1 MVISILYV
9 DDEPALLELARLFL
23 EKTGEFRVATSISA
37 QEALACLR
45 SQPPDAIISDYQ
57 MPGMDG
63 IAFLRV
69 VREQYGDLPFIL
81 FTGRGREEVV
91 IEAINN
97 GADFYVQKGGD
108 PRAQFVDL
116 AHKVRQVVRRRR
128 AEVTLVEKEQRYH
141 DLQNANDLIQSVAP
155 DGHILFANT
164 KWLETLG
171 YTEEDLPNLTIFD
184 IVHEEKLTY
193 CMEIFQRVFSGE
205 SVGLIDTIFKTRDG
219 KKVYVEGIAD
229 SKIVGG
235 KNLYTRGLFKDTTDR
250 KRAETALAEGT
261 EIFQAVV
268 EQSSEG
274 IAITDPTGRL
284 LYANHRAAEIVESR
298 KDLDPT
304 YGVNLLDFIA
314 PEFRESAIDKFR
326 RTALGEDRFGENCKI
341 VTLAGREKWLECIGR
356 GISLRGSPAVLLS
369 FRDITERLQAE
380 AELRDS
386 EYKFATVFR
395 SNPVPLTLVSAV
407 DGLFV
412 DINDAFLRDTGY
424 AREEVIGRRFEELGL
439 FADGDA
445 YARLISKLRDE
456 GSVQGM
462 ELSYRNRIGE
472 IRPCRFSSSIVPIDG
487 VPHILSSI
495 DDITEC
501 KQAHDAIFKS
511 GERYRLILENAY
523 DGILINELTPGGPGK
538 FIDINESARRIFGI
552 TREEIPGINLI
563 DLNTPDMQRRAPGY
577 VQDLMRDGHATFQTD
592 YLTPENREKI
602 LDISV
607 SLLDPGRQQTI
618 LSVVRDITEQKAA
631 ESALHALVSGM
642 VGTTGRESLDRITE
656 SVSAWLLADCVVISE
671 IMPDREHARVLSML
685 LDGKKISDHSCSL
698 KGTPCENVIKEG
710 FYIYPDNTAGFFPEN
725 RGLCDLGIR
734 GYAGAA
740 LCSADGQ
747 VLGLLCILSRAP
759 LNLPPSARE
768 IIEIIAAK
776 AAAEIGQMHA
786 LKALSESEKRL
797 RTIFENSPHPITI
810 NSVPDNRFLD
820 VNAAF
825 LAATGYTREEIL
837 GRDPVEDL
845 GMISPADVARLT
857 SHRMLVGSIENVP
870 LVFTASGGRKAHV
883 LFSSM
888 PITIDGGSAIVTMT
902 LETTDLVQAEEELL
916 RKNAELIAAE
926 RRLRE
931 NYEKLVVKEREL
943 RASEGQYR
951 TLFENMHNGFIHCRM
966 IYDTAG
972 NPVDCIH
979 LQANR
984 AFSRMTGLEDVI
996 GKKVT
1001 DLIPQVRSAHPELF
1015 EIYGRVARTRIPEVF
1030 EFYFR
1035 PLGRWLKV
1043 SAYSPEEG
1051 CFAAILEDFTARR
1064 QVEEALQKSE
1074 ELLALVMN
1082 SIPTYLSDV
1091 DTDLRF
1097 VYINKPHASWYGLPG
1112 DMLVGKSLKDLLPE
1126 DVFTRASPFYDTAL
1140 AGQEVTYENSALDRH
1155 GQSHVF
1161 TVHLVPHILEER
1173 VAGFFM
1179 ALNDI
1184 TERKRMEEALTESE
1198 TRFHSM
1204 FEHHI
1209 SIMLLV
1215 DPRTG
1220 GIIDV
1225 NLAAER
1231 FYGMT
1236 KNELSLLSIRD
1247 ITSLPPIMV
1256 PKDATEVKD
1265 AFFITSHRAAGGEI
1279 RVVEVYSSPIT
1290 LAGRTVFFS
1299 IINDITEKRRAEDA
1313 LKQANK
1319 RLKLLSGITRH
1330 DINNQLQILNGYTA
1344 LLRES
1349 NPDPLFENYLS
1360 HIVAASSQIESMIQ
1374 LTREYE
1380 EVGVHL
1386 PVWQNLRMLVDDVSR
1401 STNLGKITL
1410 TNDIPADMEV
1420 FADPLIGKVFYNLID
1435 NILRHSGKATM
1446 IRFAHEARDGSRIII
1461 CEDDGDGVADGLKEK
1476 IFERGFGK
1484 NTGFG
1489 LPLSREIL
1497 DITGITIKETGEAG
1511 RGARFEIVIPREQWR
1526 VNPT

>member
-1 MVISILYV
+1 MVISVLYV
-9 DDEPALLELARLFL
+9 DDEPDLLEVIHLIL
-23 EKTGEFRVATSISA
+23 EKTGEFRVATSRSA
-37 QEALACLR
+37 KEALACIR

-57 MPGMDG
+57 MPEMDG
-63 IAFLRV
+63 IAFLKA
-69 VREQYGDLPFIL
+69 VREEFGDLPFIL

-91 IEAINN
+91 IEAINS
-97 GADFYVQKGGD
+97 GADAYMQKGGD
-108 PRAQFVDL
+108 PRAQLAEL
-116 AHKVRQVVRRRR
+116 AHNVQQAVRRRR
-128 AEVTLVEKEQRYH
+128 AEAALAEQEQRYH
-141 DLQNANDLIQSVAP
+141 DLQNANDLILSVAP
-155 DGHILFANT
+155 DGHILFGNK

-171 YTEEDLPNLTIFD
+171 YTEEDLPNLTLFD
-184 IVHEEKLTY
+184 VIPEESIDH
-193 CMEIFQRVFSGE
+193 CMEKFQRVLAGE
-205 SVGLIDTIFKTRDG
+205 SVGLIDATFKTRDG
-219 KKVYVEGIAD
+219 KKVYAEGIAD

-235 KNLYTRGLFKDTTDR
+235 KNLYTRGLFKDITDR
-250 KRAETALAEGT
+250 RQAEAALAEST
-261 EIFQAVV
+261 ELFRAVV
-268 EQSSEG
+268 EQSGEG
-274 IAITDPTGRL
+274 IVISDPTGRL
-284 LYANHRAAEIVESR
+284 LYANHRAAEIAGSGE
-298 KDLDPT
+298 DLDPAC
-304 YGVNLLDFIA
+304 GVNMLDFVA
-314 PEFRESAIDKFR
+314 PEFRESAIGKFR
-326 RTALGEDRFGENCKI
+326 RAAPGEDRFQVNCRI
-341 VTLAGREKWLECIGR
+341 ITLAGREKWLECTGR
-356 GISLRGSPAVLLS
+356 GISLQGLPAMLLS
-369 FRDITERLQAE
+369 FRDITERLRVE

-395 SNPVPLTLVSAV
+395 SNPVPLTLVSAA

-412 DINDAFLRDTGY
+412 DINDAFLRNTGY
-424 AREEVIGRRFEELGL
+424 AREEVIGRAPGDIGL
-439 FADGDA
+439 FADGEH
-445 YARLISKLRDE
+445 ARFVAKLRDE

-462 ELSYRNRIGE
+462 EIQCRNRAGE

-602 LDISV
+602 LDVSV
-607 SLLDPGRQQTI
+607 SLLDPGRPQTI

-698 KGTPCENVIKEG
+698 KGTPCENAIKEG
-710 FYIYPDNTAGFFPEN
+710 FCAYPDNVAELFPEI
-725 RGLCDLGIR
+725 RSLCDLGIR

-797 RTIFENSPHPITI
+797 RTIFENSPYPITI

-825 LAATGYTREEIL
+825 LATTGYTREEIL

-857 SHRMLVGSIENVP
+857 SHRMLVGSVENVP
-870 LVFTASGGRKAHV
+870 LVFTANGGRQIQA

-888 PITIDGGSAIVTMT
+888 PITIDGGSAIVTMAV
-902 LETTDLVQAEEELL
+902 ETTDLVQAEEELL

-931 NYEKLVVKEREL
+931 NYENLIVKEQEL

-951 TLFENMHNGFIHCRM
+951 TLFENMQAGFIHCRM
-966 IYDTAG
+966 IFDTAD
-972 NPVDCIH
+972 NPVDYIYLH
-979 LQANR
+979 ANR
-984 AFSRMTGLEDVI
+984 AFSRLTGLEDVI

-1001 DLIPQVRSAHPELF
+1001 DLIPQFRSVHPELF
-1015 EIYGRVARTRIPEVF
+1015 EIYGRVARTGVPEAF
-1030 EFYFR
+1030 EIYLKPTR
-1035 PLGRWLKV
+1035 RWLKV
-1043 SAYSPEEG
+1043 SAYSPEKG
-1051 CFAAILEDFTARR
+1051 CFAAILEDFTSRR

-1074 ELLALVMN
+1074 EMLALVMN
-1082 SIPTYLSDV
+1082 SVPTYLSYM

-1097 VYINKPHASWYGLPG
+1097 VYVNKPYAVWFGCPEGALIG
-1112 DMLVGKSLKDLLPE
+1112 RSLRDLLPG
-1126 DVFTRASPFYDTAL
+1126 DVFTRASPYYDMAL
-1140 AGQEVTYENSALDRH
+1140 AGQVVTYENSARDWH

-1161 TVHLVPHILEER
+1161 AGHLVPHILEGQ

-1179 ALNDI
+1179 VLNDI

-1198 TRFHSM
+1198 TRFHSL
-1204 FEHHI
+1204 FEHH
-1209 SIMLLV
+1209 SSVMLLV
-1215 DPRTG
+1215 DPGTG

-1231 FYGMT
+1231 FYGRG
-1236 KNELSLLSIRD
+1236 KDELCLLSIRD

-1349 NPDPLFENYLS
+1349 NPDPLFDNYIS
-1360 HIVAASSQIESMIQ
+1360 RIATSSSRIESMIQ
-1374 LTREYE
+1374 FTREYE

-1386 PVWQNLRMLVDDVSR
+1386 PVWQNLRMLADDVSR
-1401 STNLGKITL
+1401 STNPGDVAL
-1410 TNDIPADMEV
+1410 TNDIPAGMEA

-1435 NILRHSGKATM
+1435 NVLRHSQKATA
-1446 IRFAHEARDGSRIII
+1446 IRFMCEARDGSQIVI
-1461 CEDDGDGVADGLKEK
+1461 CEDDGDGIADGLKEK

-1511 RGARFEIVIPREQWR
+1511 RGARFEIAIPPGQWR
-1526 VNPT
+1526 VNPV